1 MKIIRYITPVS
12 YTHLDVYKRQALCC
26 SVFVGCSSQNA
37 EANNQQPAISQ
48 GKVDQESV
56 AIVQGEN
63 YLVLSNDEV
72 YRLMNQ
78 KLIDNTTSRRYTMG
92 IGKNFYPA

>member
-1 MKIIRYITPVS
+1 MREKWVRFVS
-12 YTHLDVYKRQALCC
+12 LFLVGALCC

-37 EANNQQPAISQ
+37 EANKQQPAISQ

>member
-1 MKIIRYITPVS
+1 MCIRDS
-12 YTHLDVYKRQALCC
+12 
-26 SVFVGCSSQNA
+26 A